1 MQQLIINGNVGRAP
15 EERFTPNN
23 KKVVSFS
30 LAVSNQDKAKTT
42 TWYECVCWN
51 EKTQDTIMQWVN
63 KGSKLLITGRPAAT
77 AYVNKDGNP
86 VATLQMIINTIEF
99 IGSKERGDDTPDVSD
114 APPAFNA
121 PSPSLQSDDAPF

>member
-42 TWYECVCWN
+42 TWYECVCKN

-63 KGSKLLITGRPAAT
+63 KGSKLLITRRRRRS
-77 AYVNKDGNP
+77 
-86 VATLQMIINTIEF
+86 
-99 IGSKERGDDTPDVSD
+99 GSKVGQHQES
-114 APPAFNA
+114 
-121 PSPSLQSDDAPF
+121 